1 MRKIKNKN
9 IDQLLLELR
18 FMSWKRR
25 QELFGR
31 AQELLLLIDK
41 DLSYPFDFVCF
52 RITGYHPKGAV
63 EQPLINGADLYED
76 LQIFIAK
83 LSNRLPLP
91 ASLQNQKVYTIE
103 QLARKAGVSPK
114 TIHRWRGRGLLARKF
129 VFEDGKRRI
138 GVFQSAADKFFDDNP
153 ELIAR
158 ARSFNRLDKEQ
169 KQRVIRRALTLSK
182 RRNLSRYQIIE
193 QIANETDRA
202 HETIRYTILDYEKSH
217 PKKPVFSGQSG
228 AISSTDAVE
237 MYKLYKQGITVRELI
252 KRFGCSKSS
261 VYRIINRRRVKAIL
275 ARKVEFITSNEFLAD
290 GAAEEILTK
299 PSDWTDLIQRQD
311 KHPVPIAQKD
321 PVTGTETLELAGES
335 LLPEYL
341 RRLQDTP
348 ALDRDQELQLF
359 RRYNYL
365 KYLACIT
372 RARMH
377 SATASSDLVKQVEK
391 YLEEAEL
398 IKNVIIEANLRL
410 VVNIA
415 MKHAAGGPR
424 MSELVSEGNYS
435 LMRAVETFDYTRGF
449 RFSTHASWLITKD
462 FARKV
467 PAHSR
472 RRDKTG
478 GSVLDGLHRDLRT
491 EPTVDVIAVER
502 ARLSLTQVIKEQ
514 LNDREQYIILNHFG
528 LKGSAIEKK
537 KKTLK
542 QIGEDLDLTKE
553 RIRQIEQIALQ
564 KLRQNL
570 SAEQFELLTG

>member
-18 FMSWKRR
+18 FMPWPRR
-25 QELFGR
+25 QEQLRR

-52 RITGYHPKGAV
+52 RITGYHPKGSA
-63 EQPLINGADLYED
+63 EQPLINGAELYED
-76 LQIFIAK
+76 LQIFVAK

-91 ASLQNQKVYTIE
+91 ASLQNQNVYTVE
-103 QLARKAGVSPK
+103 QLANKLGVSAK
-114 TIHRWRGRGLLARKF
+114 TIHRWRRRGLLARKF
-129 VFEDGKRRI
+129 VFEDGKKRV
-138 GVFQSAADKFFDDNP
+138 GVFQSEADKFFDDNP
-153 ELIAR
+153 QLVAS
-158 ARSFNRLDKEQ
+158 ATSFNRLDKEQ
-169 KQRVIRRALTLSK
+169 KLRVIKRAMTLSK
-182 RRNLSRYQIIE
+182 KGKLSRYHIIE
-193 QIANETDRA
+193 KIANETDRA
-202 HETIRYTILDYEKSH
+202 HETIRYTILDYDKKH
-217 PKKPVFSGQSG
+217 PEKPVFLGQTA
-228 AISSTDAVE
+228 AITSAEATE
-237 MYKLYKQGITVRELI
+237 MYKLYKQGVSARELM
-252 KRFGCSKSS
+252 KRFACSKSS
-261 VYRIINRRRVKAIL
+261 VYRIINRRRTKAIL
-275 ARKVEFITSNEFLAD
+275 ARKVEFITSDEFLED
-290 GAAEEILTK
+290 GAAEEILKK
-299 PSDWTDLIQRQD
+299 PSDWNDLIQKRD
-311 KHPVPIAQKD
+311 NHPVPIAQKD

-348 ALDRDQELQLF
+348 ALDREQEVQLF

-365 KYLACIT
+365 KYLACIKRT
-372 RARMH
+372 RIH
-377 SATASSDLVKQVEK
+377 SATTSTDLVKQVEN
-391 YLEEAEL
+391 YLQEAEL

-415 MKHAAGGPR
+415 MKHAAGGPG

-435 LMRAVETFDYTRGF
+435 LMHAVETFDYTRGF

-462 FARKV
+462 FARKI
-467 PAHSR
+467 PARTR
-472 RRDKTG
+472 RHDKTG
-478 GSVLDGLHRDLRT
+478 GSALEGVHRDLRT

-502 ARLSLTQVIKEQ
+502 ARLSLSQTIKEH

-528 LKGSAIEKK
+528 LKSSAIEKN

-542 QIGEDLDLTKE
+542 QIGNDLDLTKE
-553 RIRQIEQIALQ
+553 RIRQIEQIALK

>member
-9 IDQLLLELR
+9 IEQLLLELR
-18 FMSWKRR
+18 FISWQRR

-41 DLSYPFDFVCF
+41 ELSYPFDFVCF

-63 EQPLINGADLYED
+63 EQPLINGDDLYED
-76 LQIFIAK
+76 LQIFVAK

-91 ASLQNQKVYTIE
+91 ATLQKEKVYTVE
-103 QLARKAGVSPK
+103 QLARKVGVSPK
-114 TIHRWRGRGLLARKF
+114 TIHRWRRRGLLARKF
-129 VFEDGKRRI
+129 VFEDGKRRV
-138 GVFQSAADKFFDDNP
+138 GVFQSEADKFLDDNP
-153 ELIAR
+153 QLVTR
-158 ARSFNRLDKEQ
+158 ARCFNRLDKDQ
-169 KQRVIRRALTLSK
+169 KQGVIKRASALSK
-182 RRNLSRYQIIE
+182 KSKLSRYQIVE
-193 QIANETDRA
+193 QIANETSRA
-202 HETIRYTILDYEKSH
+202 HETIRYTILDYEKRN
-217 PKKPVFSGQSG
+217 PKKPVFPAQPA
-228 AISSTDAVE
+228 AISSAEAVE
-237 MYKLYKQGITVRELI
+237 MYKLYKQGVTATELI

-275 ARKVEFITSNEFLAD
+275 ARKVEFITSDEFLED
-290 GAAEEILTK
+290 EAAQEILTK
-299 PSDWTDLIQRQD
+299 PSDWTDLIQRRD
-311 KHPVPIAQKD
+311 EHPIPIAQKD

-348 ALDRDQELQLF
+348 ALDRQQELELF

-365 KYLACIT
+365 KYLACIKRT
-372 RARMH
+372 RIH
-377 SATASSDLVKQVEK
+377 SATASTDLVKQVEN

-424 MSELVSEGNYS
+424 ISELVSEGNYS

-449 RFSTHASWLITKD
+449 RFSTHASWLITKG
-462 FARKV
+462 FARKI
-467 PAHSR
+467 PTRSR

-478 GSVLDGLHRDLRT
+478 GSVLDGVHRDLRT

-502 ARLSLTQVIKEQ
+502 ARLSLSQTIKEH

-528 LKGSAIEKK
+528 LKSSAIEKK

-542 QIGEDLDLTKE
+542 QIGDDLDLT
-553 RIRQIEQIALQ
+553 
-564 KLRQNL
+564 
-570 SAEQFELLTG
+570 